1 MIGSRWPS
9 LKRPSG
15 DGRRW
20 EELERPGSGGTVNWL
35 PACLGDFGDALSR
48 LLKPGSSLVTLARLR
63 LVARPRRSAWR
74 LQRPWPLV
82 PNPNSNL
89 PAFSCGAWL
98 LLRRGH
104 RHALMREAL
113 RETCGAARRVSF
125 LLFEL
130 SRCFRGLIPAA
141 QDKSSPLRLCTGI
154 SFCPDLPHR
163 VLCFGSCL
171 HTSES
176 SLRPDCESLG
186 GSGHQSF
193 LFLTIVQG

>member
-35 PACLGDFGDALSR
+35 PACLGDFGDALSS

-130 SRCFRGLIPAA
+130 SRCFRGPIPAA

-154 SFCPDLPHR
+154 A
-163 VLCFGSCL
+163 
-171 HTSES
+171 
-176 SLRPDCESLG
+176 
-186 GSGHQSF
+186 SGHLVVRCELSKDRTTARSQAWVPSSVSARTGGVASAERG
-193 LFLTIVQG
+193 LV